1 MISLDAARDLV
12 FAHVSPL
19 GCEVVDLKDA
29 WGRVLDEPAAV
40 TEWFPDGD
48 RGTMDGYA
56 VGDDDGSGRFR
67 VVGEIQT
74 GDVPEWSLAKGE
86 AIRIFTGGLV
96 PEGGRRVIPQ
106 EWVERDGDRMKI
118 VNSSESNFIRA
129 KGCEAAPGDVVLSKG
144 ARLGAAEIAILAQVG
159 CVQPRVAA
167 LPVIQHVATGNEL
180 VAPEMQPAAGQIRDS
195 NSNLLAALVKSMG
208 FSLAGSRRVRD
219 EPSAIAELADSPC
232 DVLLISGGA
241 SVGKYDFGASVL
253 KDLGFT
259 IHFDQVNLRPGKP
272 LTFGTRG
279 KQVAFVIP
287 GNPVSHFVTFHA
299 VIRHALEILCGRQS
313 HWDFVEMETV
323 DGEMMKPHPRETLW
337 PAVVFP
343 CDGKLKVRP
352 RAWSSSG
359 DSFSLANV
367 NSLIR
372 VDSDMKSTFY
382 AKTLLLDFI

>member
-1 MISLDAARDLV
+1 MISLEAARDLV
-12 FAHVSPL
+12 SAHVSPL
-19 GCEVVDLKDA
+19 GCEAVDLKEA
-29 WGRVLDEPAAV
+29 WGRVLGEAVAV

-56 VGDDDGSGRFR
+56 IGDDDGSGGFH

-74 GDVPEWSLAKGE
+74 GELPKGRLESGE

-96 PEGGRRVIPQ
+96 PEGGRKVIPQ
-106 EWVERDGDRMKI
+106 EWTEREGDRLRI
-118 VNSSESNFIRA
+118 VTSSEANFIRR
-129 KGCEAAPGDVVLSKG
+129 KGCEAAPGDVVLPKG

-159 CVQPRVAA
+159 CVRPKVSA
-167 LPVIQHVATGNEL
+167 LPVIQHLATGNEL
-180 VAPEMQPAAGQIRDS
+180 VAPETKPAPGQIRDS
-195 NSNLLAALVKSMG
+195 NSSLLAALVKSMG
-208 FSLAGSRRVRD
+208 LSLAGSRRVKD
-219 EPSAIAELADSPC
+219 DLLAITEMADSPC
-232 DVLLISGGA
+232 DLLLISGGA

-299 VIRHALEILCGRQS
+299 VIRYALEILCGREN

-323 DGEMMKPHPRETLW
+323 NGELLKPHPRETLW

-352 RAWSSSG
+352 HAWSSSG
-359 DSFSLANV
+359 DSFSLSHT

-372 VDSDMKSTFY
+372 VGSQMESTNP
-382 AKTLLLDFI
+382 AKTLLLDYI